1 MDYKPFILTTSGMA
15 LLGISL
21 GYVLGYYTH
30 KYALSNYWFYS
41 SVPIFIFASFLIIY
55 GSLFLKDKS
64 KCK

>member
-1 MDYKPFILTTSGMA
+1 MT

-30 KYALSNYWFYS
+30 KYAASNYWFYS

-64 KCK
+64 K